1 MKFSIIT
8 PCFNSTKT
16 LRRTYESLCNQTF
29 KDFEWILIDDGS
41 TDTTKDLI
49 LALKEEA
56 PFNVQYKF
64 LDQNYFGSK
73 SVFTACNLAKGEYA
87 CVLDHDDQV
96 TPEALE
102 IVAKQIEKYQSQKD
116 FAGVCGRCVN
126 ERGDFIGQRFPKE
139 EEYTCEG
146 VIRFKYKNTAELF
159 QFTKIDLMKPW
170 FEKIKPGYTNGF
182 IWSNLAVDHKMVYI
196 NDVLRIYD
204 TALETSYSN
213 SKEMV
218 IRNPKEKAEAL
229 KLTVWAYREYLIYNP
244 KYALTLMG
252 SLVRHKLNAGES
264 LIVEQPRNAMIF
276 LLNILALPLGYL
288 KYKKII

>member
-1 MKFSIIT
+1 LKFSIIT
-8 PCFNSTKT
+8 PCYNSTKT
-16 LRRTYESLCNQTF
+16 LRRTYESLCQQTYQ
-29 KDFEWILIDDGS
+29 DFEWVMIDDGS
-41 TDTTKDLI
+41 SDETRELI
-49 LALKEEA
+49 LELQKEA
-56 PFNVQYKF
+56 PFEVQYKF

-73 SVFTACNLAKGEYA
+73 SVYTACTLVKGEFA
-87 CVLDHDDQV
+87 CILDHDDQL
-96 TPEALE
+96 TPDALE
-102 IVAKQIEKYQSQKD
+102 IVSQYIEKYQTQSD

-126 ERGDFIGQRFPKE
+126 ERGEFIGAKFPKN

-159 QFTKIDLMKPW
+159 QFTRVKLMKPW

-182 IWSNLAVDHKMVYI
+182 IWSNLAVDYKMVYI
-196 NDVLRIYD
+196 NDVLRVYD

-229 KLTVWAYREYLIYNP
+229 SLTIWAYRNYLLYNP
-244 KYALTLMG
+244 VYALSLMG
-252 SLVRHKLNAGES
+252 SLVRHKLNAGEG
-264 LIVEQPRNAMIF
+264 IFIDRPRNAMIF

-288 KYKKII
+288 KYKRII